1 MRRQKLVRP
10 TMHEESITHSLP
22 RERER
27 GEGTALH
34 WLLGRLF
41 FPARKHAILFALA
54 AVPSVALDAL
64 SRSREMMMMIEI
76 GSNFLKERVRHGR
89 REKGREGGREGGK
102 ANTRNACTHAR
113 RQARPRP

>member
-41 FPARKHAILFALA
+41 FLREKARNP
-54 AVPSVALDAL
+54 VCV
-64 SRSREMMMMIEI
+64 
-76 GSNFLKERVRHGR
+76 GR
-89 REKGREGGREGGK
+89 RAVR
-102 ANTRNACTHAR
+102 
-113 RQARPRP
+113 RPRRSLSLSGDDDDDDRDWLQFPEGTGYGPCG